1 MGHIERSRRQVGSDP
16 ATGVRPATT
25 GARHHAPAPPRLG
38 GFTTELYRPRP
49 ADVLHALRRLD
60 ARLADEE
67 LREMGRWIGEQYVTS
82 YGTAPIGYV
91 ARCFLGPPY
100 VDHRLGLD
108 GCVLEHYALADVM
121 PDPFGAAR
129 MLARSG
135 AYAYV
140 EVYDGGLLLPV
151 LADGGIVRP

>member
-1 MGHIERSRRQVGSDP
+1 MGHIERPRRQVWSDP
-16 ATGVRPATT
+16 ATGVRPATG
-25 GARHHAPAPPRLG
+25 GAPHHAPPPARLG
-38 GFTTELYRPRP
+38 EFTTELHRARPT
-49 ADVLHALRRLD
+49 DLLHAVRRLD
-60 ARLADEE
+60 AQLSDDA
-67 LREMGRWIGEQYVTS
+67 LRETARWIGEQYLTS

-91 ARCFLGPPY
+91 APCFLGSPY

-108 GCVLEHYALADVM
+108 GCVLEHYALTDVM
-121 PDPFGAAR
+121 PEPFGAAR

-151 LADGGIVRP
+151 LADGAIVRP